1 MATAKDEGARMGGG
15 LEANG
20 TLKYFRVELVL
31 WGSLKRLRGEKN
43 TTCSG
48 LSGWDCF
55 CQTGMGKG
63 HWVYRGGLGN
73 ATAEAVCKPG
83 VYPFWPFYL

>member
-31 WGSLKRLRGEKN
+31 WGSLKRLRGKKHN
-43 TTCSG
+43 LLWPQWVG
-48 LSGWDCF
+48 LFLPNRD
-55 CQTGMGKG
+55 GKG
-63 HWVYRGGLGN
+63 TLGL
-73 ATAEAVCKPG
+73 
-83 VYPFWPFYL
+83 

>member
-31 WGSLKRLRGEKN
+31 WGSLKRLRGKKN
-43 TTCSG
+43 LLWPQWVG
-48 LSGWDCF
+48 LFLPNRD
-55 CQTGMGKG
+55 GK
-63 HWVYRGGLGN
+63 RTLGL
-73 ATAEAVCKPG
+73 
-83 VYPFWPFYL
+83 